1 MKLITTDVRY
11 PFTLEKIADGWAIAP
26 VGEAVLEIQP
36 GFASGAHN
44 KEGKG
49 VIHLRPMNI
58 DRQGRLDLSVVKYVA
73 ESVNEN
79 LRIQRGDVVFNNT
92 NSAELIGKTTSI
104 DKDVEFAFSNHMT
117 RLRPP
122 QGVSPKFLAYQLHF
136 LWMAGYFRA
145 ICTHHVNQASIS
157 SGTLAQA
164 VPLLIAPTAEQQRI
178 VDEIEKQFSRLDA
191 AVEML
196 QRVERNLER
205 LRAATLKAAVEGR
218 LVPTEAELA
227 SAEGR
232 DYEPTDVLLQR
243 ILRERRAKWEA
254 DQLTKMKEQGKT
266 PTDDK
271 WKDKY
276 PEPAIPDISHTSE
289 LPEGWMWVNWEQIG
303 FSQNGRSFPSKE
315 YQSEGVKLLRPG
327 NLHVSGRVVW
337 TNENTRYLP
346 EHWAK
351 QFPNFIVGS
360 KELVMNLTAQSL
372 KDEFLGRVCLTSDSE
387 RCLLNQR
394 IARLTPIIVIPEYLL
409 WMFKSIIFRRFVDG
423 LNTGSL
429 IQHMFTSQLD
439 KFILPLPPLAEQH
452 RIVAEVERRI
462 SVIEELKS
470 LVANALRRAAILRQK
485 ILRAA
490 FAGKL
495 VPQVPADEPAERLLE
510 RIRLE
515 KAESEKLKKKPSRR
529 ATTKASRKKPQ
540 ARKRAIQEL
549 PLFTKGGEEM
559 DGKEPVRARDIKLIR
574 LKLDGE
580 YKALFNFDQTF
591 RTEGETRSALSPVC
605 LVGLNGSGKSNL
617 IEALSEIFCYLE
629 LINLPYEG
637 ITQRAKQKELDFEI
651 EYELPGKGSRAV
663 RFIKVSKQGNQPP
676 TFIERVGDEEI
687 QIAGNAAQLA
697 VLPTSI
703 IGYSSGLNETISIP
717 YFKTKAFYSEDV
729 RNRAFNISKRKQ
741 RAESFTESRTLFMD
755 YDSNA
760 AILIANYIFGSRN
773 QLDLFR
779 ERIRVDDIASFDIV
793 IRLKYGGNKTVK
805 LTAELEGYIQKLRE
819 CATNKVEDADKQ
831 STFSY
836 EVDAET
842 RQKFRDRFDSAKDFF
857 IALYKLSLLNALAL
871 KGEDRRFYLRPDVKE
886 GLLERPPTVS
896 KSDKI
901 FDIDRLK
908 LKLTE
913 PSKVIDYA
921 GISDG
926 EHQFIHLFGT
936 VKLFDDPGT
945 LFLLDEPETHF
956 NPRWR
961 REFVE
966 LLNGIPST
974 AKQEFVISTHSPY
987 VVSGCRKENVFKF
1000 ERKGDRAICHPV
1012 DFETYGS
1019 SFEYLLTRL
1028 FDLDSLISKQA
1039 FEEMRDVIKSKDL
1052 EKLEAAVNDFG
1063 ESFEKRFLF
1072 EEIARIKKRG

>member
-1 MKLITTDVRY
+1 MSEQNQLPFLPAGWVIARLEEITLR
-11 PFTLEKIADGWAIAP
+11 IADGSHAP
-26 VGEAVLEIQP
+26 PPKQKS
-36 GFASGAHN
+36 GFPMLSARN
-44 KEGKG
+44 IEGGQIKFDNFRYISSKDFQ
-49 VIHLRPMNI
+49 VEDERTQVRP
-58 DRQGRLDLSVVKYVA
+58 
-73 ESVNEN
+73 
-79 LRIQRGDVVFNNT
+79 GDVLLTIVGT
-92 NSAELIGKTTSI
+92 IGRTAVVPTGI
-104 DKDVEFAFSNHMT
+104 NPFALQRSVAVIKPI
-117 RLRPP
+117 RIL
-122 QGVSPKFLAYQLHF
+122 PKFLMHF
-136 LWMAGYFRA
+136 FESPSTQKRLSELAK
-145 ICTHHVNQASIS
+145 
-157 SGTLAQA
+157 GTAQKGVYLNTLSDLELLVA
-164 VPLLIAPTAEQQRI
+164 PLAEQQRI

-196 QRVERNLER
+196 RRVERNLEH
-205 LRAATLKAAVEGR
+205 LRAATLIAAVEGQ

-227 SAEGR
+227 HAEGL
-232 DYEPTDVLLQR
+232 DYEPADVLLQR
-243 ILRERRAKWEA
+243 ILHERHAKWEA
-254 DQLTKMKEQGKT
+254 DQFAKMQEQGKT
-266 PTDDK
+266 PKDDK

-276 PEPAIPDISHTSE
+276 EEPTPPDTIGLSE
-289 LPEGWMWVNWEQIG
+289 LPEGWMWISLDSVLTGITAGKSFKCAERPPAMDEVGVVKVSAVTWGKFDEEESKTCIDKSLIRSDFFIKEG
-303 FSQNGRSFPSKE
+303 DFLFSRA
-315 YQSEGVKLLRPG
+315 
-327 NLHVSGRVVW
+327 
-337 TNENTRYLP
+337 NTIELVG
-346 EHWAK
+346 ACV
-351 QFPNFIVGS
+351 IVGRIQKHLMLS
-360 KELVMNLTAQSL
+360 DKILRFSFLIVPVKWLLFTLRSL
-372 KDEFLGRVCLTSDSE
+372 HGRNEIESLATG
-387 RCLLNQR
+387 NQESMRNIGQDR
-394 IARLTPIIVIPEYLL
+394 IRQIRI
-409 WMFKSIIFRRFVDG
+409 
-423 LNTGSL
+423 
-429 IQHMFTSQLD
+429 
-439 KFILPLPPLAEQH
+439 PLPPLAEQH
-452 RIVAEVERRI
+452 RIVSEVERRI
-462 SVIEELKS
+462 SVIEELKT
-470 LVANALRRAAILRQK
+470 LVTNTLRRAAILRQK
-485 ILRAA
+485 ILRDA

-495 VPQVPADEPAERLLE
+495 VPQDLADEPAERLLE

-529 ATTKASRKKPQ
+529 ATTKTSRKKPQ
-540 ARKRAIQEL
+540 ARKRAMQEL
-549 PLFTKGGEEM
+549 PPITKGGEEM
-559 DGKEPVRARDIKLIR
+559 DSKEPIRARDIKLIR

-580 YKALFNFDQTF
+580 YKALLDFDQTF
-591 RTEGETRSALSPVC
+591 RIEGETRSALSPVC

-651 EYELPGKGSRAV
+651 EYELPGKGSRSV
-663 RFIKVSKQGNQPP
+663 RLIKISKQGNQPP

-687 QIAGNAAQLA
+687 QIAGDAAQLA

-741 RAESFTESRTLFMD
+741 RTETFTESRTLFMD

-836 EVDAET
+836 EIDAET

-896 KSDKI
+896 KGDKI

-926 EHQFIHLFGT
+926 EHQFIHIFGT

-945 LFLLDEPETHF
+945 LFLFDEPETHF

-966 LLNGIPST
+966 LLNGITST
-974 AKQEFVISTHSPY
+974 AKQEFIISTHSPY

-1000 ERKGDRAICHPV
+1000 ERKGDRATCHPV

-1052 EKLEAAVNDFG
+1052 DKLEAAVNDFG